1 MKATVLVDNIE
12 NNSLKGEWGLS
23 IYIEY
28 SDKNILL
35 DVGASDLF
43 AKNADKLGISLKDID
58 YAVLSHAH
66 YDHANGMRQ
75 FFQVNEKAKF
85 YVQSTCAENC
95 YFKKWIFSKYI
106 GIPKGILEEYS
117 NRIEY
122 AVGNYQITEGVSLIP
137 HSTQN
142 LDAIGRRENMYQKGK
157 NGWMPDDFSHEQS
170 LVFDTLEGLVIFNS
184 CSHGGAVNIINE
196 VTSAFPDKK
205 VVALIGG
212 FHVYNKSEAEVRE
225 LAGKIKET
233 GIQYI
238 CTGHCTGEKAY
249 RILKEELGDIVHQL
263 KVGKI
268 IEFE

>member
-1 MKATVLVDNIE
+1 MKATVLVDNIPS
-12 NNSLKGEWGLS
+12 NSLKGEWGLS
-23 IYIEY
+23 VYIEHRER
-28 SDKNILL
+28 KILL

-43 AKNADKLGISLKDID
+43 TQNADKLGISLQDID

-66 YDHANGMRQ
+66 YDHANGMRK

-85 YVQSTCAENC
+85 YVQSACAENC

-106 GIPKGILEEYS
+106 GIPKGILEKYS
-117 NRIEY
+117 DRIEY
-122 AVGNYQITEGVSLIP
+122 VLGNDQITEGVSLIS
-137 HSTQN
+137 HNTKG
-142 LDAIGRRENMYQKGK
+142 LDAIGRRESMYQKGK
-157 NGWMPDDFSHEQS
+157 GGWMPDDFSHEQS
-170 LVFDTLEGLVIFNS
+170 LVFDTSNGLVIFNS

-196 VTSAFPDKK
+196 VASAFPDKK
-205 VVALIGG
+205 VIALIGG
-212 FHVYNKSEAEVRE
+212 FHVYNKSEAELRG

-268 IEFE
+268 IEIG